1 MRLEL
6 CPCCK
11 STAELRNTLGKTFWV
26 QCINPK
32 CGLQTR
38 KYGCDNAAEIAA
50 KHWNNRAS
58 NEFADGEWAMFDL
71 ITGVWYGK
79 QYYFREDN
87 GIVYSRLSNKYL
99 TVDQAYTEFL
109 GQIGDNGDY

>member
-26 QCINPK
+26 QCTNTK

-38 KYGCDNAAEIAA
+38 KYGCDNAAEIAM
-50 KHWNNRAS
+50 KRWNNRAS

-71 ITGVWYGK
+71 ISSAWFGK
-79 QYYFREDN
+79 RYYLQNED
-87 GIVYSRLSNKYL
+87 GTVYSRLSHSTLRNG
-99 TVDQAYTEFL
+99 QAAYAEFL
-109 GQIGDNGDY
+109 DEITCRE

>member
-50 KHWNNRAS
+50 QRWNNRAS
-58 NEFADGEWAMFDL
+58 NEFDDGEWAMFDL
-71 ITGVWYGK
+71 ITSVWFGK
-79 QYYFREDN
+79 RYYLQDKDGTVF
-87 GIVYSRLSNKYL
+87 SKLSHRALRNKES
-99 TVDQAYTEFL
+99 AYAEFL
-109 GQIGDNGDY
+109 DNITYKE